1 MSNRNSGPSKKSLF
15 IITLLSVTV
24 VGSLAAYV
32 KMAPANTVPAN
43 EHRVDPNY
51 VRKSPNV
58 TINSHKVGELGG
70 QVMLLTPH
78 YKGEEL
84 SFTSSPLSVP
94 PDQDPKVF
102 AINEF
107 LRTTKLSSSDARVLS
122 VDVKDGIATLS
133 FNPAFESGYGTD
145 DERTMI
151 EGLQRT
157 MGQFTDVQKI
167 EIVVDGKNIESL
179 GNIEISEP
187 LDVLREDS
195 SSASSS
201 STARS
206 PQPQPR

>member
-1 MSNRNSGPSKKSLF
+1 M
-15 IITLLSVTV
+15 
-24 VGSLAAYV
+24 
-32 KMAPANTVPAN
+32 
-43 EHRVDPNY
+43 RV
-51 VRKSPNV
+51 
-58 TINSHKVGELGG
+58 
-70 QVMLLTPH
+70 
-78 YKGEEL
+78 
-84 SFTSSPLSVP
+84 
-94 PDQDPKVF
+94 
-102 AINEF
+102 
-107 LRTTKLSSSDARVLS
+107 VLS

-195 SSASSS
+195 LARRLPVRPHGHRNRSHAEGSPCEGTEQGRMPVACCRITASFSWTTELIPMMLKAAWS
-201 STARS
+201 EARHWYM
-206 PQPQPR
+206 PKN